1 MNILALETSG
11 THSQVALL
19 HDGVLLQRTEQK
31 PSHSRILLN
40 LIEEVLEQAG
50 LDMQRLDCIAV
61 CVGPGSFTGL
71 RIGIAVAQGLAF
83 AAQLP
88 IVPVSSLAALAL
100 DFYTDHK
107 QERGAGAMVLATID
121 ARKSEVYC
129 GWYCNENGSV
139 RLVGEQQ
146 VVPPGELPRAPD
158 LSFLNNHNTTL
169 SELAVGN
176 TARYIVGSGLLYRAQ
191 MPEWAST
198 LLSVDGCYASPSVVG
213 VIGLA
218 EHKFMRGETVK
229 STELRPIY
237 VRDKVTD

>member
-50 LDMQRLDCIAV
+50 LDLQRLDCVAV

-88 IVPVSSLAALAL
+88 IVPVSSLAVLAF
-100 DFYTDHK
+100 DFYIDHQ
-107 QERGAGAMVLATID
+107 QERDAGALVLATID

-129 GWYCNENGSV
+129 GWYCSDHGGV
-139 RLVGEQQ
+139 RLVGKQQ
-146 VVPPGELPRAPD
+146 VLPPSELPSVPASS
-158 LSFLNNHNTTL
+158 LVNNNSTL
-169 SELAVGN
+169 TELTVDNA
-176 TARYIVGSGLLYRAQ
+176 ARYILGSGMLYRAQ
-191 MPEWAST
+191 MPEWASS
-198 LLSVDGCYASPSVVG
+198 LLSLDGCNAAPSVGG

-218 EHKFMRGETVK
+218 EHKFMRRETVK

>member
-129 GWYCNENGSV
+129 GWYCSENGSV

-198 LLSVDGCYASPSVVG
+198 LLSVDGCYASQSVVG

>member
-19 HDGVLLQRTEQK
+19 HDGALFQRTEQK

-40 LIEEVLEQAG
+40 MIEEVLEQAG
-50 LDMQRLDCIAV
+50 LDLQRLECVAV

-88 IVPVSSLAALAL
+88 IVPVSSLAVLAL

-107 QERGAGAMVLATID
+107 EERDAGAMVLATID

-129 GWYCNENGSV
+129 GWYYSDNGSI

-146 VVPPGELPRAPD
+146 VVPPSELPRPPA
-158 LSFLNNHNTTL
+158 LSLLNNHNTTL
-169 SELAVGN
+169 SELAVDN
-176 TARYIVGSGLLYRAQ
+176 IAMYIVGSGLLHRAQ
-191 MPEWAST
+191 MPVWPST
-198 LLSVDGCYASPSVVG
+198 LLSVDGCYAVPSVVG
-213 VIGLA
+213 VVGLA
-218 EHKFMRGETVK
+218 EHQFMRGETVK